1 MKKLMLGLLSA
12 QILLSTVTVTVMAQ
26 PSEDPYADPFIEE
39 PVEEPPVTYPLPE
52 EPEPTEPSWTPNP
65 TTPAPTTPAPQPEWT
80 PEQTQPPV
88 SEEVITEVSEES
100 EEVTSE
106 ETTETAEVDDA
117 QAVKDLVGNALENPA
132 YAMALEDYVAITG
145 EGFIYTNPMDESI
158 IGTSMEDVQAQF
170 ETYLAEK
177 EMQEEAQAE
186 ISKNAVTEDMEDV
199 QVLQYH
205 YYYAGEPQGE
215 DTKVATLKFFFK
227 ENQLFASSV
236 LNHVPILT
244 KEVSPETL
252 SAIENGEMTFEGL
265 IEANPIVTG
274 FVHKYVDGT
283 ETGVA
288 VLAGKKDDQT
298 TLHYVNLAHE
308 FLTVL
313 DTKTT
318 QESIATDQ
326 LMDSFITGKEV
337 QPKAPKD
344 KKSLT
349 TDKDLENQKN
359 SESPKEESTQA
370 NEDANQ
376 AEEVTTDAGENS
388 GQAMVDRVP
397 VGFEFPE
404 DKTVEVDD
412 LTKGV
417 ESFKTAAE
425 EGQAISLDQVTEW
438 FGPATVEEEGQ
449 YKYVATSQEKVLLIL
464 VSFDAATQEVTS
476 VKVDQRTPKLF
487 EKFGI
492 TVDDLFAIS
501 ENKDTI
507 VDQLKEKVGDVTI
520 FEYLPQET
528 SLRYLWTSFEDE
540 AIQNIEVT
548 KDLNANETELLY
560 YEP

>member
-26 PSEDPYADPFIEE
+26 PSEDPYADPFTES
-39 PVEEPPVTYPLPE
+39 PVEEPPVTDPLPE
-52 EPEPTEPSWTPNP
+52 EPEPTEPSWTPD
-65 TTPAPTTPAPQPEWT
+65 PTTPAPQPEWT
-80 PEQTQPPV
+80 PEQTLPPV
-88 SEEVITEVSEES
+88 SEEVITEASEES

-106 ETTETAEVDDA
+106 ETTETSEVDDA

-236 LNHVPILT
+236 LNHVPILS

-252 SAIENGEMTFEGL
+252 AAIENGEMTFEGL

-308 FLTVL
+308 FLAVL

-318 QESIATDQ
+318 QENIATDQ

-344 KKSLT
+344 KKSLA
-349 TDKDLENQKN
+349 TDKDSENQKT
-359 SESPKEESTQA
+359 SESPKDESTQA
-370 NEDANQ
+370 DKDTTQ

-397 VGFEFPE
+397 IDFEFPE

-417 ESFKTAAE
+417 ESFKTAVE
-425 EGQAISLDQVTEW
+425 EGQAMSLDQVTEW

-449 YKYVATSQEKVLLIL
+449 YKYVATSQEKVLLVL